1 MASGPGRSISLE
13 HLSFTRGVQATT
25 QADRLPK
32 VVPDGV
38 PGLPLLLRGRSN
50 FLQWDFEVKQEL
62 KLAGLRDL
70 IDLDLPRP
78 ATTHEK
84 YAAWHNYSRGLQSW
98 LVGQLS
104 GGLTREFRLTSDAK
118 DYADDAYRT
127 IRKIALG
134 HGVVACQ
141 SLVYSLVKRSRKDY
155 STAGQYVEDFE
166 NNYTFAKELDCG
178 LSPFVASLLLL
189 RELYPEFT
197 SWVMTEESAI
207 PGDAG
212 KTYTDNDF
220 FRLCRRAIK
229 ECERNRYE

>member
-32 VVPDGV
+32 IVPGGV

-84 YAAWHNYSRGLQSW
+84 YATWHDYSMLLQSW
-98 LVGQLS
+98 L
-104 GGLTREFRLTSDAK
+104 

-134 HGVVACQ
+134 HGVIACQ

-178 LSPFVASLLLL
+178 LSPFVAS
-189 RELYPEFT
+189 
-197 SWVMTEESAI
+197 
-207 PGDAG
+207 
-212 KTYTDNDF
+212 
-220 FRLCRRAIK
+220 
-229 ECERNRYE
+229 

>member
-32 VVPDGV
+32 IVPGGV

-84 YAAWHNYSRGLQSW
+84 YATWHDYSMLLQS
-98 LVGQLS
+98 
-104 GGLTREFRLTSDAK
+104 
-118 DYADDAYRT
+118 
-127 IRKIALG
+127 
-134 HGVVACQ
+134 C
-141 SLVYSLVKRSRKDY
+141 LVKRSRKDY

-178 LSPFVASLLLL
+178 LSPFVAS
-189 RELYPEFT
+189 
-197 SWVMTEESAI
+197 
-207 PGDAG
+207 
-212 KTYTDNDF
+212 
-220 FRLCRRAIK
+220 
-229 ECERNRYE
+229 